1 MFNFL
6 KKSKNSANAKV
17 EVRKPS
23 TGTKKV
29 SNTGKK
35 RNLSPEQNMNL
46 AAEKLEA
53 TARRLDTKK
62 RVSSE
67 TPASDKQKLIKQAL
81 NVQKAQSKL
90 LDDLDDD
97 TRRRLKALAIELMV
111 FKKEN

>member
-6 KKSKNSANAKV
+6 KKSKNSANAKI

-29 SNTGKK
+29 SKTGKK

-53 TARRLDTKK
+53 TVRRLDTKK

-67 TPASDKQKLIKQAL
+67 APASDKQKLIKQAL
-81 NVQKAQSKL
+81 NVQKVQSKL

>member
-6 KKSKNSANAKV
+6 KKSKKSVNAKV

-23 TGTKKV
+23 TGTNKV

-111 FKKEN
+111 FKKKN